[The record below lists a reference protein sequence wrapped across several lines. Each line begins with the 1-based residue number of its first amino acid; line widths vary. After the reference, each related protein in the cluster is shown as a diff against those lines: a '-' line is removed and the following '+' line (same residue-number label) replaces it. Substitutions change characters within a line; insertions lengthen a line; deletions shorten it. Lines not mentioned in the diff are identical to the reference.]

1 MATEFA
7 VVDKQLLDSL
17 GITKAREDRARLAS
31 ESEQEKIRA
40 ERRKQEQIYARDILL
55 PQQIQSLIESHNAL
69 IRRVARLTECVMDL
83 SAKEKESEPSD
94 GMLLVFKSQPRDIRI
109 EDMYLHVQL
118 SARARTALR
127 KSKLTY
133 LSEVTEWNL
142 SRLRGCGET
151 TIRELM
157 AIQESLMGFAQ

>member
-69 IRRVARLTECVMDL
+69 IRRVA
-83 SAKEKESEPSD
+83 
-94 GMLLVFKSQPRDIRI
+94 
-109 EDMYLHVQL
+109 
-118 SARARTALR
+118 
-127 KSKLTY
+127 
-133 LSEVTEWNL
+133 
-142 SRLRGCGET
+142 SRY
-151 TIRELM
+151 
-157 AIQESLMGFAQ
+157 

>member
-1 MATEFA
+1 
-7 VVDKQLLDSL
+7 
-17 GITKAREDRARLAS
+17 
-31 ESEQEKIRA
+31 
-40 ERRKQEQIYARDILL
+40 
-55 PQQIQSLIESHNAL
+55 
-69 IRRVARLTECVMDL
+69 MDL

-94 GMLLVFKSQPRDIRI
+94 GMLLVFKSPPRDIRI
-109 EDMYLHVQL
+109 EDLYLHVQL